1 MADATINI
9 TVTGGPDG
17 DVDVHLAG
25 GAFDRGHTEGAPT
38 RLTVP
43 YEVAKKLFI
52 DGDQSAAMQAYISGQ
67 IKVEGDMTKVMALQ
81 TVTPT
86 AEQQDFQAKLAD
98 PTNRGSFSSGRWHR
112 RSRGGGHPAP
122 WPATAAADQPPHGEN
137 RATRGRKRRHP

>member
-1 MADATINI
+1 VSHAFLSDSWFDAVEELRSEQPDAPDAMADATINI

-52 DGDQSAAMQAYISGQ
+52 DGDQSAAMQAFMSGQ

-86 AEQQDFQAKLAD
+86 AEQQAFQAKLAD
-98 PTNRGSFSSGRWHR
+98 LTN
-112 RSRGGGHPAP
+112 
-122 WPATAAADQPPHGEN
+122 
-137 RATRGRKRRHP
+137 

>member
-1 MADATINI
+1 MSHAFLSDPWFDAVEELRSEQPDAPDAMADATINI

-52 DGDQSAAMQAYISGQ
+52 DGDQSAAMQAFMSGQ

-86 AEQQDFQAKLAD
+86 AEQQAFQAKLAD
-98 PTNRGSFSSGRWHR
+98 LTN
-112 RSRGGGHPAP
+112 
-122 WPATAAADQPPHGEN
+122 
-137 RATRGRKRRHP
+137 